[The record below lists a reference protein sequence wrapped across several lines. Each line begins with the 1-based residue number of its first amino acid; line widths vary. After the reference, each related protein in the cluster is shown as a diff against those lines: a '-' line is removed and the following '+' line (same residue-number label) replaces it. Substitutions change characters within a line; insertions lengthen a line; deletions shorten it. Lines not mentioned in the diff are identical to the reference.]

1 MPYQGF
7 ISYSHAA
14 DDKLAPAIQRGL
26 HTLAKP
32 WYRRRALRVFRDK
45 TSLSANPAL
54 WPAIEQAL
62 RQSEWFL
69 FMASPLA
76 ARSVWV
82 QKELQWWL
90 EHRTSDKMLLL
101 LTDGELSWDGAT
113 RDFDWHRTT
122 AVPNVLQG
130 RFADEPLYVDLRWA
144 RTEDNLSI
152 RHSQFRGAILDI
164 AAPLHGKAKDE
175 LDGEDVR
182 QHRRNK
188 AWAWSAGSALL
199 VSTVVAVGAAVYAF
213 EQRNEALAQRDLAQG
228 RQLRAEAQRLATI
241 DSQWT
246 TAALLAVES
255 VRRAENAD
263 TYETLWKLVAARARP
278 VARFSAKQGGGTAPL
293 AFSPDG
299 RQVATGDDDAV
310 LVFSV
315 RGGQEAQAIPFP
327 GLPRFI
333 AFNTA
338 GDQIVVAG
346 DDSVRVL
353 DLASGDEIARRDPG
367 PPESKFG
374 FSPDG
379 QLLAV
384 ATGTSVTVME
394 AFTGRPVAAADI
406 PAPATKVFV
415 GPHGRTI
422 ALISGKTAWLLDT
435 TTGQTIALPERGD
448 DVSSVAFSAD
458 GTLAAVAS
466 WGGREEVTVV
476 DVASG
481 ETRDRVA
488 LGSSDAWFS
497 PQGDLLVTQEGY
509 PTLTVRDLD
518 NGGGVTTL
526 TLQDSARRV
535 GWSGDGEF
543 LVAGTGDRD
552 GSTSVF
558 QVGSWRHLARWKHQG
573 MVAVEAVAISPH
585 GDLVASRA
593 NKTTTIFQAH
603 QGVPLVHMGEPGEL
617 GRAAFSADGKT
628 IAGVFDRDALFLFR
642 ADADRPPVPAGQC
655 KNARGLTLTPDGSR
669 LVTGCYDGTAR
680 IVDGSTGALVGEVPH
695 RYNTRLAISPDGT
708 MVFSVGPQG
717 ATVFKV
723 ADGSTVRVIGGDSIT
738 AVAFSPSGSHLAI
751 ASGSTGAEVF
761 ETLGDRAPKSL
772 GEEEHI
778 ESVAFSPDGKRVA
791 LGARSRF
798 ANVYDIATGDRVAA
812 LDHKEEEK
820 EVLRVASIVFSS
832 DGELLASV
840 AVDPT
845 LPPGEGGA
853 TLRVF
858 EVNTEKELIRVPL
871 PETPH
876 FIAFSPDRAF
886 LQIAVGIRHLRL
898 ERFPIRA
905 HGLIEEAC
913 ARVGRNLSEEEW
925 TRYLGEVPYRKT
937 CTELNPAAL
946 DIQ

>member
-1 MPYQGF
+1 MLYQGF

-14 DDKLAPAIQRGL
+14 DDKLAPALQRGL

-32 WYRRRALRVFRDK
+32 WYRRRALKVFRDK

-62 RQSEWFL
+62 SQSEWFL

-90 EHRTSDKMLLL
+90 EHRTSDKMLML

-130 RFADEPLYVDLRWA
+130 RFSDEPLYVDLRWA
-144 RTEDNLSI
+144 RTEDSLSI
-152 RHSQFRGAILDI
+152 RHSQFRGAILDV

-199 VSTVVAVGAAVYAF
+199 VLTIVALGAAFYAF
-213 EQRNEALAQRDLAQG
+213 EQRNEAIAQRDLAQG
-228 RQLRAEAQRLATI
+228 RQLRAEAQRLATV

-263 TYETLWKLVAARARP
+263 TYEMLWNLVAARARP
-278 VARFSAKQGGGTAPL
+278 VARFIGKEGGGAAL

-299 RQVATGDDDAV
+299 QLVATGEGDAV
-310 LVFSV
+310 MVFPA
-315 RGGQEAQAIPFP
+315 RGGGEARAIPVT
-327 GLPRFI
+327 GWPRFI
-333 AFNTA
+333 GFNAA
-338 GDQIVVAG
+338 GDQIVVAT

-353 DLASGDEIARRDPG
+353 ALATGQEIARRDDGLPG
-367 PPESKFG
+367 SIFG

-384 ATGTSVTVME
+384 ASGTGVTVME
-394 AFTGRPVAAADI
+394 SFTGRPVAATDI
-406 PAPATKVFV
+406 PDPVTKFLV
-415 GPHGRTI
+415 GPSGKTI
-422 ALISGKTAWLLDT
+422 ALISGKSVWLLDT
-435 TTGQTIALPERGD
+435 AAGQAIALPERGD

-458 GTLAAVAS
+458 GKLVAVAS
-466 WGGREEVTVV
+466 WGGKEEVTVV

-481 ETRDRVA
+481 EERDRVA

-497 PQGDLLVTQEGY
+497 PQGNLLVTQEGY
-509 PTLTVRDLD
+509 ATLTVRDLD

-526 TLQDSARRV
+526 TLQDLARWV
-535 GWSGDGEF
+535 DWSEDGEL

-558 QVGSWRHLARWKHQG
+558 QVGSWRRLARWKHQG
-573 MVAVEAVAISPH
+573 MVAVEAVAISPD

-603 QGVPLVHMGEPGEL
+603 QDMPLVHMGAPGEL
-617 GRAAFSADGKT
+617 GRTAFSADGKT

-655 KNARGLTLTPDGSR
+655 KNARDLTLTPNGRAHLRSS
-669 LVTGCYDGTAR
+669 AR
-680 IVDGSTGALVGEVPH
+680 GPGRG
-695 RYNTRLAISPDGT
+695 RYRAARRPRSAPGRGGLASQP
-708 MVFSVGPQG
+708 SVGTSSG
-717 ATVFKV
+717 TER
-723 ADGSTVRVIGGDSIT
+723 TLVRS
-738 AVAFSPSGSHLAI
+738 LR
-751 ASGSTGAEVF
+751 
-761 ETLGDRAPKSL
+761 RA
-772 GEEEHI
+772 
-778 ESVAFSPDGKRVA
+778 
-791 LGARSRF
+791 
-798 ANVYDIATGDRVAA
+798 AA
-812 LDHKEEEK
+812 PC
-820 EVLRVASIVFSS
+820 R
-832 DGELLASV
+832 
-840 AVDPT
+840 
-845 LPPGEGGA
+845 
-853 TLRVF
+853 
-858 EVNTEKELIRVPL
+858 
-871 PETPH
+871 
-876 FIAFSPDRAF
+876 
-886 LQIAVGIRHLRL
+886 
-898 ERFPIRA
+898 
-905 HGLIEEAC
+905 
-913 ARVGRNLSEEEW
+913 
-925 TRYLGEVPYRKT
+925 
-937 CTELNPAAL
+937 
-946 DIQ
+946 